1 MEKHKDYVR
10 RFFES
15 RKKSR
20 RYVLTFDD
28 LVVFMEACAQADMNE
43 MFHIVTTL
51 FNFGYVKGYRAAQ
64 SEMRNG
70 GAGR

>member
-1 MEKHKDYVR
+1 MEKYKNYAR

-20 RYVLTFDD
+20 HYVLTFDD
-28 LVVFMEACAQADMNE
+28 LVVFMEACAQADMSE

-51 FNFGYVKGYRAAQ
+51 FNFGYAKGYRAAMA
-64 SEMRNG
+64 EIKKG
-70 GAGR
+70 GAA